1 MSDKTPRFILANGE
15 RFVTAITKNAG
26 GKTPDYPRSY
36 EEARVHLKNQIGA
49 SLDALHSLPAKKRTP
64 GEAVLCLRMHP
75 DLIAKSYDPQVI
87 FQQVAGL
94 EKVGSRSYRQPVDRV
109 ARTKKIQ
116 RAIEKE
122 ESVLP
127 GRLVFV
133 SGSERVF
140 QELVRKLDRAESSV
154 LKKFQTEIRRIES
167 FDLLSEEEQ
176 LGSFSLDPDWTHGRV
191 EFVLHPS
198 HRSTDHQLDFF
209 KGLFA
214 SSRHS
219 LGKLRHADYPGG
231 PMFISGL
238 LHRDDLLNLAGA
250 NPLRTAHPMEF
261 KGFETMRASPMFKA
275 PIPPVGQERS
285 TIKVGVF
292 DGGLDPDHPLLKG
305 HVEHDESLSIAA
317 AAVPDGLAHGTAV
330 AGAVLYGPLNYHDL
344 KNPLPSPLV
353 SVISF
358 RVLPTSDPMDIDL
371 YESIDVIENV
381 VPARKDILVYNISFG
396 PRGPI
401 DEDSISRF
409 TYVLDSLAHDH
420 QVTFCVAVGN
430 DGEAGPDLGRIQAP
444 SDLVNGLGIG
454 AYTERKGKRVAA
466 DYSCVGPGRE
476 CAKLKP
482 DLVAFG
488 GCDQTPIHLV
498 STDHSSK
505 VLAAGTSFSSPLVAS
520 LAAQAVQGM
529 ERGSSLLART
539 LLIHGAEHPD
549 ESPDHSLGHGI
560 VSKDLESLLACGKN
574 EVSILF
580 QNSVEAKHSVKLP
593 LLLPENL
600 VTKGKLK
607 FRWTIGILPQVDA
620 NQASEYTKV
629 CIQDTFYPHS
639 YRVRFSPPAG
649 IKQRHKVL
657 HLLNDADEARYLL
670 AQGWKKSGW
679 PVSESGN
686 DYLTESKLRGELKWE
701 PVVRKRTS
709 KQASSIEDPFLVLH
723 AIPRGGATGK
733 VAYAVVVTITATQD
747 VDIYQAI
754 LQKNPVLQPVR
765 LRSETELR
773 VRI

>member
-1 MSDKTPRFILANGE
+1 MSDKSPRFILANGE
-15 RFVTAITKNAG
+15 RFVTSITKKLG
-26 GKTPDYPRSY
+26 GGPPEYPRSY
-36 EEARVHLKNQIGA
+36 EEARVHLKDQIGA
-49 SLDALHSLPAKKRTP
+49 SLDALHSLPPKKKTP

-75 DLIAKSYDPQVI
+75 DMTAKSYDPQVI

-94 EKVGSRSYRQPVDRV
+94 EKVGSRSYRQAVDQV
-109 ARTKKIQ
+109 AQTKKVQ
-116 RAIEKE
+116 RATEKE
-122 ESVLP
+122 KTLLP

-133 SGSERVF
+133 SGSERGF
-140 QELVRKLDRAESSV
+140 QELVRKLDQAESSL
-154 LKKFQTEIRRIES
+154 LKNFQTEIQCIER
-167 FDLLSEEEQ
+167 FDLLSVEEQ
-176 LGSFSLDPDWTHGRV
+176 LGSFNLDPDWTHGRV

-198 HRSTDHQLDFF
+198 RRSTDLQLDFF

-214 SSRHS
+214 NSRHS
-219 LGKLRHADYPGG
+219 LGRIRHADYSGG

-238 LHRDDLLNLAGA
+238 LHRDDLLSLAGA

-261 KGFETMRASPMFKA
+261 KGFETLRSSPMSKA
-275 PIPPVGQERS
+275 PIPPSGKERS

-305 HVEHDESLSIAA
+305 HAEHDESLSIAS
-317 AAVPDGLAHGTAV
+317 AAVADGLAHGTAV
-330 AGAVLYGPLNYHDL
+330 AGAVLYGPLNDHDP
-344 KNPLPSPLV
+344 KSPLPSPLV
-353 SVISF
+353 SVVSF
-358 RVLPTSDPMDIDL
+358 RVLPTSDPTDIDL

-381 VPARKDILVYNISFG
+381 VPARKDIQVYNISFG

-430 DGEAGPDLGRIQAP
+430 DGEAGPDFGRIQAP

-454 AYTERKGKRVAA
+454 AYTERKGKKVVA

-488 GCDQTPIHLV
+488 GCDHMPIHLV
-498 STDHSSK
+498 STDHSAK

-549 ESPDHSLGHGI
+549 EKPNHSLGHGI
-560 VSKDLESLLACGKN
+560 VSKDLENLLACGKN
-574 EVSILF
+574 QVSILF
-580 QNSVEAKHSVKLP
+580 QNSVEATKSVKLP
-593 LLLPENL
+593 LLLPQNL

-607 FRWTIGILPQVDA
+607 LRWTIGILPQVDA

-629 CIQDTFYPHS
+629 CIEDTFYPNS
-639 YRVRFSPPAG
+639 NRVRFSPPAG
-649 IKQRHKVL
+649 IKRSAKVL
-657 HLLNDADEARYLL
+657 HLLDNADEARDLL
-670 AQGWKKSGW
+670 AQGWKKSAL

-686 DYLTESKLRGELKWE
+686 DYWTEAKLRGELKWE

-709 KQASSIEDPFLVLH
+709 KMASGIEDPFLVLH

-747 VDIYQAI
+747 VDLYQAI

-765 LRSETELR
+765 LRAETELR